1 MDKISVTDASLQNSY
16 IILQQLSDSSE
27 AITEKCI
34 SALTSQLSN
43 LDGGLK
49 KDIQSHMEEITK
61 LKEKLK
67 YFIDENMNAISDR
80 FSKLPDYEKQTY
92 KKRNII

>member
-34 SALTSQLSN
+34 SALMSQLSN

-49 KDIQSHMEEITK
+49 KDIQSHVEEITK
-61 LKEKLK
+61 LKRKLK
-67 YFIDENMNAISDR
+67 YCIDENMNAIADR
-80 FSKLPDYEKQTY
+80 FSKIPDYENQTY
-92 KKRNII
+92 KKRNIN